1 MNQNQSLHTP
11 RTSGSTAVEDLPAP
25 SGFPEQLT
33 EIYPV
38 PPLARRS
45 DAKRSLDFDAN
56 MKIFRHLV
64 DNGVTRIVYGGN
76 AFLYQITMA
85 EYAELTDWLGGL
97 KNQATIIPAV
107 GSSYGRAMDQAPLIR
122 RYGFPSV
129 LVLPTGDPRDAIGME
144 RGMHEIANACGVP
157 LMLYVKH
164 ELDYGADIDAGI
176 EAIGRLVDS
185 KVCAGIKYAIVRKD
199 PAEDAYLARLVQ
211 HVDPLKIISGIG
223 ERPAVTHLRK
233 FKLSGFTTGSGVVCR
248 ERLLDVAAKSI
259 ELRTQIAS
267 ATFEIG
273 HRIVG
278 IDTKVLRRARP
289 VLEAFIEEDIEIGG
303 TPFDG
308 GVPGF
313 IANREAACQAFWRG
327 PSMPQADELKTA
339 MAAQIMCEIGLPKSI
354 AYRAYG
360 VDPDDAADERA
371 RERDY
376 EDALDLEPGT
386 VFGSATDRAAAFG
399 MVSDKPKEPANG

>member
-233 FKLSGFTTGSGVVCR
+233 FKLSGFTTGSGVVAPKLCR
-248 ERLLDVAAKSI
+248 AVLDACRSEDYAKAGS
-259 ELRTQIAS
+259 LREEFIPLEDLRDAWGPS
-267 ATFEIG
+267 
-273 HRIVG
+273 
-278 IDTKVLRRARP
+278 KVLHAAVALAGIADTGSIPPWVSEVTADQAERIRP
-289 VLEAFIEEDIEIGG
+289 VAQALFKR
-303 TPFDG
+303 
-308 GVPGF
+308 
-313 IANREAACQAFWRG
+313 NAA
-327 PSMPQADELKTA
+327 E
-339 MAAQIMCEIGLPKSI
+339 
-354 AYRAYG
+354 
-360 VDPDDAADERA
+360 
-371 RERDY
+371 
-376 EDALDLEPGT
+376 
-386 VFGSATDRAAAFG
+386 
-399 MVSDKPKEPANG
+399 